1 MRDAAVHGADGVGR
15 LDGGQAQNGQ
25 RGPMAEP
32 LLGDAATN
40 ATGELGVDE
49 RELRAD
55 ARDIRSPCQR
65 ARLHRSFHR
74 HEATSTP
81 AAHPLHG

>member
-1 MRDAAVHGADGVGR
+1 VRDAAVHGADGVGR
-15 LDGGQAQNGQ
+15 LAGGQAQDGQ

-32 LLGDAATN
+32 LLGHAAPH
-40 ATGELGVDE
+40 ATGELGIDE

-55 ARDIRSPCQR
+55 ARDVRLPCHR
-65 ARLHRSFHR
+65 ARVHECFHR